1 MVKECLVRVLT
12 AATLSPL
19 ILSTL
24 IAVQTNAVV
33 VKSLKMFPS
42 ADTNTISI
50 AVYSS
55 PCTVTAVMAG
65 DVTAVMAGDVTAV
78 MAGDVTAV
86 IAGDVT
92 AVMAGDVTAVMAGD
106 VTAVMAGDV
115 TAVDGILYSCHLTLP
130 CFIIINITTSHQ
142 IPLYLFVS
150 LEH

>member
-65 DVTAVMAGDVTAV
+65 DMTAVMAGDVTAV
-78 MAGDVTAV
+78 M
-86 IAGDVT
+86 AGDVT